1 MIEEVGKSKPASSI
15 SLPELHGRATPRER
29 VLVVAEGGGGGEA
42 FAWWPGAL
50 GGLRRGSRRLRFRS
64 AAAAAG
70 SPPGQAPWVESTSR
84 RWALGVG

>member
-29 VLVVAEGGGGGEA
+29 VLVVAEGGGGGESA

-50 GGLRRGSRRLRFRS
+50 GGLRRGSGEGL
-64 AAAAAG
+64 AASDFVPQRQRQG
-70 SPPGQAPWVESTSR
+70 HPPGKL
-84 RWALGVG
+84 LG

>member
-29 VLVVAEGGGGGEA
+29 VLVVAEGGGEA

-50 GGLRRGSRRLRFRS
+50 GGLRRDPRRLRFRS

-70 SPPGQAPWVESTSR
+70 SPPGKL
-84 RWALGVG
+84 LG

>member
-15 SLPELHGRATPRER
+15 SLPGLYGRATPREI

-50 GGLRRGSRRLRFRS
+50 PLEGCGETL
-64 AAAAAG
+64 AASDFVPQRQRQG
-70 SPPGQAPWVESTSR
+70 HPPGKL
-84 RWALGVG
+84 LG

>member
-50 GGLRRGSRRLRFRS
+50 EGCGEGL
-64 AAAAAG
+64 AASDFVPQRQRQG
-70 SPPGQAPWVESTSR
+70 HPPGKL
-84 RWALGVG
+84 LG